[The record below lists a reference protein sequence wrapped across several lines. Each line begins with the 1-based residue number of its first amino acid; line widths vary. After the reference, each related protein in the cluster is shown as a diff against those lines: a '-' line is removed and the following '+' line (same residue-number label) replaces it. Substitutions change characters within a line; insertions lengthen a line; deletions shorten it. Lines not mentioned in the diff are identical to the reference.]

1 MTPEVVLVALA
12 GVAQLIAL
20 ERALGV
26 SGGHEGTLA
35 FVERYLDDPMT

>member
-1 MTPEVVLVALA
+1 VVLVAMA

-26 SGGHEGTLA
+26 GGGHEQALA
-35 FVERYLDDPMT
+35 FVERYLDEPAEA